1 MKDVTFSR
9 SLVTVLNLNELIFIQ
24 EVKNPLMTIYQY
36 LPFIMIVL
44 LIASV
49 ISSLFL
55 KKKDLPV
62 ELFVEG
68 LRYENDGHFDEAI
81 INYENALSEV
91 KKNRFHGDLKNKII
105 QKLKVLHTISEYKK
119 NIQFIR

>member
-1 MKDVTFSR
+1 MTF
-9 SLVTVLNLNELIFIQ
+9 F
-24 EVKNPLMTIYQY
+24 QY
-36 LPFIMIVL
+36 LPFIMIAL
-44 LIASV
+44 LITSV

-55 KKKDLPV
+55 RKKNLPV

-91 KKNRFHGDLKNKII
+91 KKNRSHRDLENRII
-105 QKLKVLHTISEYKK
+105 QKLKVLYTVSEYKK
-119 NIQFIR
+119 NIQFTHKIAGDNFNA

>member
-1 MKDVTFSR
+1 
-9 SLVTVLNLNELIFIQ
+9 
-24 EVKNPLMTIYQY
+24 MTLFQY
-36 LPFIMIVL
+36 LPFIMITL

-68 LRYENDGHFDEAI
+68 LRYE
-81 INYENALSEV
+81 
-91 KKNRFHGDLKNKII
+91 K
-105 QKLKVLHTISEYKK
+105 
-119 NIQFIR
+119 

>member
-9 SLVTVLNLNELIFIQ
+9 SLVTVLNLIELIFIQ
-24 EVKNPLMTIYQY
+24 EVKNPIMTIYQY

-91 KKNRFHGDLKNKII
+91 KKNRFKGDLKNKII

>member
-1 MKDVTFSR
+1 
-9 SLVTVLNLNELIFIQ
+9 
-24 EVKNPLMTIYQY
+24 MTLFQY
-36 LPFIMIVL
+36 LPFIMIAL
-44 LIASV
+44 LIASI

-68 LRYENDGHFDEAI
+68 LKYENDGQFDEAI

-91 KKNRFHGDLKNKII
+91 GKNRFHHDLKNKII
-105 QKLKVLHTISEYKK
+105 QKIKVLRTIIEYKK